1 MAKRKPLLLIV
12 AAIQGGGKSYLT
24 LKQQLRTAYF
34 AKFRRATLLFDT
46 NDEYGEYEIDGV
58 KHRIEK
64 IPFYGLDPK
73 PQGQKNEVFKPGGLS
88 EKTRSAIIKFGVEG
102 KQNPAVKRIVPKL
115 PNGMPMDGVDV
126 ERLIIIALEY
136 YRGGTLL
143 IEDTNLIF
151 GDALPQMLTSK
162 LVNVRH
168 RNCDVILHVQSI
180 GRIVP
185 KLRQNAKVIRL
196 HYQLDAMDD
205 SADKFKSEIEIF
217 YIAEKLIWAEYEKG
231 NIRFNVYIWR
241 EIKKIRGAF
250 SPLQF
255 TNAIQAYLNDNPKK
269 LKPYLNRMD
278 TLGKRLFTHET
289 ALRAATIELFKKYY
303 GNPLKGLVQPGQ
315 AAPAPTQKQT
325 A

>member
-12 AAIQGGGKSYLT
+12 AAVQGGGKSYLT
-24 LKQQLRTAYF
+24 LKQQIRTAYF
-34 AKFRRATLLFDT
+34 AQFRRSTLLFDT

-64 IPFYGLDPK
+64 IPFH
-73 PQGQKNEVFKPGGLS
+73 GLS
-88 EKTRSAIIKFGVEG
+88 PKDSKDQTLTEKTKREIIQFGISG
-102 KQNPAVKRIVPKL
+102 KTQPAVKRIVPKH
-115 PNGMPMDGVDV
+115 PNGMPMDPEDV

-151 GDALPQMLTSK
+151 GDSLPQALTSK

-196 HYQLDAMDD
+196 HYQLDTMDD

-217 YIAEKLIWAEYEKG
+217 YIAEKLIWAEYERG
-231 NIRFNVYIWR
+231 NIRFNVYVWR
-241 EIKKIRGAF
+241 EIKKIRGMF
-250 SPLQF
+250 TPLQF
-255 TNAIQAYLNDNPKK
+255 TQAIQAYLNEKPKK
-269 LKPYLNRMD
+269 LKPYLNRTD
-278 TLGKRLFTHET
+278 VNGKRLYTHET
-289 ALRAATIELFKKYY
+289 ALRACTIELFKKYY
-303 GNPLKGLVQPGQ
+303 GNPLKGLLQPGQ
-315 AAPAPTQKQT
+315 QQQQQPVQKQT